1 MADVV
6 TLQLVENGPRDVVVR
21 FADVSDGTG
30 LANFVL
36 LDATS
41 SGPLGVVVQGQTLY
55 PGTHLKIRQISYS
68 LNNMTAQLYWQA
80 SAPYLIAALGFSDH
94 LFFDNF
100 GGLPNPGTPGATGS
114 LLLNLDPNDP
124 TMPASATLIIRCTK
138 GIHQ

>member
-6 TLQLVENGPRDVVVR
+6 TVQLVENGPRDVVVR

-30 LANFVL
+30 LANYVL

-41 SGPLGVVVQGQTLY
+41 SGPLGVVIQGQTLF
-55 PGTHLKIRQISYS
+55 PGTHLKIRQIDYS
-68 LNNMTAQLYWQA
+68 LNNMTAALYWQA
-80 SAPYLIAALGFSDH
+80 NTPYLIAALAGFDH

-100 GGLPNPGTPGATGS
+100 GGLPNALTAGATGS
-114 LLLNLDPNDP
+114 LLLNLDANVAGQ
-124 TMPASATLIIRCTK
+124 PASATLIIRCTK